1 MQSNNTVNV
10 FFASDERYL
19 PYLSV
24 AVKSLS
30 DHASDKYSYVVNILS
45 EGFDEDALAPLTATL
60 KKNVVLKVHNV
71 KEKIAGLREQLG
83 MRLRDYY
90 SVSIYYRMFIPSMF
104 EELSRAIY
112 LDSDIVVCDDV
123 AKLYFT
129 DIGDNLVGAVTD
141 ESVIVVPVFCDYVKR
156 HIGVKS
162 ENEYFNS
169 GVLLMNLDEMRKM
182 GVEATFIKLLCKY
195 NFNTV
200 APDQDYL
207 NFLCRGRVHY
217 LPGGWNKHAIP
228 GRDIADSKLFI
239 MHFNMFNKPWHYD
252 NVPFEEKFWSI
263 VPETPFAEAIMKDKA
278 SYGDAERLADAEGGK
293 RLLDAAEDIFK
304 NGESMSEIAS
314 CEVFFPR
321 VSSIAKELK
330 KNKRGVGYGNR
341 AVKRR
346 TAFGN

>member
-1 MQSNNTVNV
+1 MQNNNNVHV

-24 AVKSLS
+24 AIKSLS
-30 DHASDKYSYVVNILS
+30 DHASEAYIYNINILS
-45 EGFDEDALAPLTATL
+45 EGFGEAELAPLRSII
-60 KKNVVLKVHNV
+60 KDNVIIKVHDV
-71 KEKIAGLREQLG
+71 KEKISGLREHLG
-83 MRLRDYY
+83 LRLRDYY

-104 EELSRAIY
+104 EELPRAIY
-112 LDSDIVVCDDV
+112 LDSDVVICDDV

-162 ENEYFNS
+162 ECDYFNS
-169 GVLLMNLDEMRKM
+169 GVLLMNLTEMRRM
-182 GVEATFIKLLCKY
+182 GVEETFIKLLCKY

-207 NFLCRGRVHY
+207 NFLCRGRVCY
-217 LPGGWNKHAIP
+217 LPCGWNKHAIP
-228 GRDIADSKLFI
+228 GRDIPDSELHI

-252 NVPFEEKFWSI
+252 GVPYEHKFWSV
-263 VPETPFAEAIMKDKA
+263 VPSTPFSDVIMRDKQA
-278 SYGDAERLADAEGGK
+278 YGDAERARDMEGGK

-304 NGESMSEIAS
+304 NGQSMSEIAS

-321 VSSIAKELK
+321 VSAISDKLNK
-330 KNKRGVGYGNR
+330 TKRGITYAGR
-341 AVKRR
+341 RVKRR
-346 TAFGN
+346 AAFGN